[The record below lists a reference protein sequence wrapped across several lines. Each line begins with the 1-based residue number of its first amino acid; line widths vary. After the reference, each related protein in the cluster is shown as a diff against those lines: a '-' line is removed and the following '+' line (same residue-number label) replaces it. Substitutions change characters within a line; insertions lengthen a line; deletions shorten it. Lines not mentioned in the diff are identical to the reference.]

1 MNLEHTPMKNDTN
14 STADGWQGRTS
25 IDESPEPP
33 PMPAEKKTYAK
44 AKLASATDVSRELAK
59 LYREARSGRI
69 DVSDASRLANMLS
82 ILARILS
89 DSELE
94 ARIEALEQ
102 RGSFH

>member
-1 MNLEHTPMKNDTN
+1 MNNDTN
-14 STADGWQGRTS
+14 STADGWQGRAS
-25 IDESPEPP
+25 VEDDVAPP
-33 PMPAEKKTYAK
+33 VPKQYAR

>member
-1 MNLEHTPMKNDTN
+1 MKNDTDL
-14 STADGWQGRTS
+14 TADGWQSRAS

-33 PMPAEKKTYAK
+33 VPAEKKTYAK
-44 AKLASATDVSRELAK
+44 AKLASATDISREMAK

>member
-1 MNLEHTPMKNDTN
+1 MILEHTPMNNDQLLQPED
-14 STADGWQGRTS
+14 AQGRAS
-25 IDESPEPP
+25 VEDDVAPP
-33 PMPAEKKTYAK
+33 VPKQYAR

>member
-1 MNLEHTPMKNDTN
+1 MHNDTDLQH
-14 STADGWQGRTS
+14 DGWQGIDRTS
-25 IDESPEPP
+25 EGEVPP
-33 PMPAEKKTYAK
+33 PPKQYAR

-82 ILARILS
+82 ILARILT

-94 ARIEALEQ
+94 ARIEALE
-102 RGSFH
+102 RREMH

>member
-1 MNLEHTPMKNDTN
+1 MKNDTN
-14 STADGWQGRTS
+14 STADGWQTR
-25 IDESPEPP
+25 IPLDDNREP
-33 PMPAEKKTYAK
+33 PMPADKKTYAK
-44 AKLASATDVSRELAK
+44 AKLSNATEVGKELAK

-94 ARIEALEQ
+94 ARIEALEN
-102 RGSFH
+102 RGL

>member
-1 MNLEHTPMKNDTN
+1 MKNDTN
-14 STADGWQGRTS
+14 STADGWQTRITL
-25 IDESPEPP
+25 DDNREP
-33 PMPAEKKTYAK
+33 PMPTDKKTYAK
-44 AKLASATDVSRELAK
+44 AKLSNATEVGKELAK

-94 ARIEALEQ
+94 ARIEALES
-102 RGSFH
+102 RGL

>member
-1 MNLEHTPMKNDTN
+1 MKNDTDLQN
-14 STADGWQGRTS
+14 YGWQTRAPV
-25 IDESPEPP
+25 DDDREPP
-33 PMPAEKKTYAK
+33 PPTKYAR
-44 AKLASATDVSRELAK
+44 AKLSNATEVGKELAK

-94 ARIEALEQ
+94 ARIEALES
-102 RGSFH
+102 RGL

>member
-1 MNLEHTPMKNDTN
+1 MNNDQLLQPED
-14 STADGWQGRTS
+14 AQGRAS
-25 IDESPEPP
+25 VEDDVAPP
-33 PMPAEKKTYAK
+33 PVPADKKTYAK
-44 AKLASATDVSRELAK
+44 AKLATATDVSRELAK

-94 ARIEALEQ
+94 VRIEALEQ

>member
-1 MNLEHTPMKNDTN
+1 MILENIPMKNDTN
-14 STADGWQGRTS
+14 STADGWQGRSS
-25 IDESPEPP
+25 IEESTEP
-33 PMPAEKKTYAK
+33 PMPADKKTYAK

-94 ARIEALEQ
+94 ARIEALEK